1 MDVYQRPYDSEFP
14 VVCMDESP
22 KQLIGEVRAPIPM
35 RPGQIRK
42 IDDEYERKG
51 TAEIF
56 LAVEPL
62 TGKMNASVQNHRT
75 KCDWAYFIKDLI
87 DNKYPDAQKIVLVID
102 NLNTHK
108 MASFYETFEPEEAHR
123 LASKLQVHYTPKH
136 GSWLNIAEIGFSLL
150 KRLCIPQRIATIEE
164 LRTKIKDFLDERN
177 RQNIKVNWHFKTVDA
192 REKLRHLYPNL

>member
-87 DNKYPDAQKIVLVID
+87 DNKYPGAQKIVLVID

-164 LRTKIKDFLDERN
+164 LRAKIKDFLDERN

>member
-1 MDVYQRPYDSEFP
+1 MDIYQRPYDSEFP

-22 KQLIGEVRAPIPM
+22 KQLIGEVRAPIHM

-75 KCDWAYFIKDLI
+75 KGDWAYFIKDLI

>member
-75 KCDWAYFIKDLI
+75 KGDWAYFIKDLI

-164 LRTKIKDFLDERN
+164 LRAKIKDFLDERN

>member
-75 KCDWAYFIKDLI
+75 KGDWAYFIKDLI

>member
-75 KCDWAYFIKDLI
+75 KGDWAYFIKDLI

-108 MASFYETFEPEEAHR
+108 MASFYETFRPEEAHR

-164 LRTKIKDFLDERN
+164 LRAKIKDFLDERN

>member
-1 MDVYQRPYDSEFP
+1 MEDVLDVYQRPYDSEFP

-87 DNKYPDAQKIVLVID
+87 DNKYPGAQKIVLVID

-123 LASKLQVHYTPKH
+123 LASKLQAL
-136 GSWLNIAEIGFSLL
+136 G
-150 KRLCIPQRIATIEE
+150 
-164 LRTKIKDFLDERN
+164 
-177 RQNIKVNWHFKTVDA
+177 
-192 REKLRHLYPNL
+192 